1 MPSLALCLTLLAA
14 APDLSKATAA
24 ANTTFALELYG
35 KLAPTRGNLVFSPYS
50 LSSALAMTWAGAR
63 GQTADEMGKTLHFS
77 PEVHDGFAA
86 LDQRLVGAQPGY
98 ELAVANR
105 LFIQRGLTLLAPF
118 TTTAKEKYRAPVE
131 QVDFTKEETR
141 LDVNK
146 WVEDQTH
153 QRIKELISKGVFTS
167 DTRLTLINAVYFK
180 GTWLTQFDKKATTPQ
195 PFFTGGK
202 EVRAHE
208 QLKVPLMYADL
219 EPAAHVRTAEAED
232 VQVLELPYK
241 DGDVAM
247 VVLLPTARDGLA
259 EFEKSLTPAKFEQL
273 MKRLRPSGAEVWL
286 PRFKVEQGFEASR
299 TLAAMG
305 MPGAFG
311 PGADFSGMTGGREL
325 SISAVIHK
333 AFIEVNE
340 EGTEAAAAT
349 AVVVGIESVA
359 PPKLRVRVDHP
370 FLFALRDTK
379 SGTVLFLGRMVEPR

>member
-24 ANTTFALELYG
+24 ANTTFALELYR
-35 KLAPTRGNLVFSPYS
+35 KLAPTEGNLVFSPYS

-63 GQTADEMGKTLHFS
+63 GQTADEMAKTLHFS

-118 TTTAKEKYRAPVE
+118 TATAKEKYRAPVE
-131 QVDFTKEETR
+131 QVDFTQEDTR
-141 LDVNK
+141 LHVNQ

-153 QRIKELISKGVFTS
+153 QRIKELISKGVFAS

-195 PFFTGGK
+195 PFFSGGK
-202 EVRAHE
+202 ET
-208 QLKVPLMYADL
+208 KVPLMYADL

-232 VQVLELPYK
+232 VQVLELPYQG
-241 DGDVAM
+241 GDVAM
-247 VVLLPTARDGLA
+247 VVLLPTAREGLPA
-259 EFEKSLTPAKFEQL
+259 FEKGLTPAKFEQL

-311 PGADFSGMTGGREL
+311 SAADFSGITGGREL

-340 EGTEAAAAT
+340 EGTQAAAAT

-359 PPKLRVRVDHP
+359 PPRLRVRVDHP
-370 FLFALRDTK
+370 FLFALRDSK